1 MYGTSADLI
10 ANPNINIDVKID
22 TNRIKYGR
30 SFISHFIA
38 NESLSKIKMLY
49 FKELF
54 NDKF

>member
-38 NESLSKIKMLY
+38 NESLSKMKMLC
-49 FKELF
+49 FKELL
-54 NDKF
+54 NDEF